1 MSLPTSASGSLEPNI
16 FDNRALADIKRLSKD
31 NDPKALKAAAR
42 QFEAM
47 FLQMMLKSMRDATP
61 QDGMLDSDQTRMY
74 QSLLD
79 QQLAQSLAGK
89 SGSGSLATMIEKQLS
104 RGLDAANPLETG
116 LPPALTSALS
126 RIIESPS
133 GKVGATP
140 APANIASPSGAVD
153 AVTGEPGVVGGGLPT
168 DAREFVNRVWP
179 HAVAAGQSTG
189 IPPAFLIAHSALESG
204 WGKAEPRRSDGS
216 PSFNLFGIKAG
227 RSWGGATVDA
237 TTTEYVDGVPRR
249 QNERFRAYGSY
260 AEAFQDYA
268 RLLASNPRFT
278 GVLGSRD
285 GDSFARN
292 LQLSGYATDP
302 AYADKLKRILSGTT
316 LRQALAT

>member
-31 NDPKALKAAAR
+31 NDPKALKAAAK

-104 RGLDAANPLETG
+104 RGLDAASPLESG
-116 LPPALTSALS
+116 LPPAITSALS

-133 GKVGATP
+133 GKAGIPA
-140 APANIASPSGAVD
+140 APAGTANPASVA
-153 AVTGEPGVVGGGLPT
+153 AVTGEAGAVGGGLPT

-204 WGKAEPRRSDGS
+204 WGKAEPRRGDGS

-227 RSWGGATVDA
+227 RSWSGATVDA
-237 TTTEYVDGVPRR
+237 ATTEYVDGVPQR
-249 QNERFRAYGSY
+249 QTERFRAYGSY